1 MWLKIEIII
10 KKIDLIQLFT
20 FNIPYVGYKIP
31 SILLYTIKTHID
43 QSVHPLI
50 IKSSLYYL

>member
-20 FNIPYVGYKIP
+20 FNIPYDGYKIP
-31 SILLYTIKTHID
+31 SILLYTIKTDID